1 MIDPLDAIDA
11 HDEIRTLEQNR
22 RVRRRGLLDPERRL
36 AHRRP
41 VPGHQLQDARPFF
54 EHVPRL
60 GIPVLGRESFGRRAR
75 LVLERDV
82 GAEGYQTTYCWYTST
97 NSCPHEWR
105 RALFGPTVDLRA
117 FLQDEGDDVSIT
129 FPSGI
134 V

>member
-54 EHVPRL
+54 EHVPCL
-60 GIPVLGRESFGRRAR
+60 SIPVLDRESFGRRAR
-75 LVLERDV
+75 LVFERDV
-82 GAEGYQTTYCWYTST
+82 GPEGYQTS
-97 NSCPHEWR
+97 NRGHGPADGRPH
-105 RALFGPTVDLRA
+105 
-117 FLQDEGDDVSIT
+117 
-129 FPSGI
+129 
-134 V
+134 